1 MNGWLESNQP
11 VQGVNWA
18 KSRTAV
24 THGIWMWSKQFVIP
38 FKEDQKVK
46 TLLKL
51 TI

>member
-1 MNGWLESNQP
+1 MDGWLESNQP
-11 VQGVNWA
+11 VEGVNWA
-18 KSRTAV
+18 KSKTAV

-38 FKEDQKVK
+38 FKGDQKVK